1 MKVLTFT
8 PERCDGS
15 RDCEVACSQTW
26 FKVDDREKSRIRIS
40 ESAGNFRAEFCI
52 QCGECIDVCPT
63 EAIFLDRQGVV
74 RIKKRLC
81 VGCLSCVGFCPYDVM
96 YFDEGDAVA
105 FKCIAC
111 GQCVEA
117 CPNDALQIVD
127 VDEVSTNLW
136 NAVE

>member
-1 MKVLTFT
+1 MKVLTFN
-8 PERCDGS
+8 PNLCDGS
-15 RDCEVACSQTW
+15 RDCEVACAQTW
-26 FKVDDREKSRIRIS
+26 FKVDDRDKSRIRIS
-40 ESAGNFRAEFCI
+40 EDGGNFRAEFCI

-63 EAIFLDRQGVV
+63 EAIYFDRQGIV

-96 YFDEGDAVA
+96 YFDTDDGVA

-111 GQCVEA
+111 GQCVKA
-117 CPNDALQIVD
+117 CPNEALQIVE
-127 VDEVSTNLW
+127 VDEVSVDLW